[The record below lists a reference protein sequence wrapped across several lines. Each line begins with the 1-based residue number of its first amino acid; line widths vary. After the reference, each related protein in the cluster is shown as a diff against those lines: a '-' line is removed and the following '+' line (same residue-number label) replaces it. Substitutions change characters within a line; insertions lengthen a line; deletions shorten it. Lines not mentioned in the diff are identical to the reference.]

1 MSLALHLTEEFSAQ
15 PSVIPLSMGVPA

>member
-15 PSVIPLSMGVPA
+15 PSVIPLSMRVPA